1 MIERTIPNF
10 DEIYQSYMTSFDSVE
25 NHIYNLEN
33 EDEITTFLKFKEE
46 LIKFDAKL
54 RLGMAIMNIELNDNY
69 VNRKFGDL
77 RECHLMLY
85 KLADIW
91 FAYET
96 FFKFHD
102 LTFNRNLA
110 SRKILWLNDA
120 TNNDYSSSE
129 KIQLALLRANDEIS
143 RDFGNRTKRHSLKEY
158 LDYCAQNSLGGQ
170 QNRLN
175 LIVENIDENNILP
188 IYSHTDIL
196 SITYSI
202 RNNFAHNGE
211 ITIYP
216 NNFSYILK
224 NYLLKILY
232 KYLVVVTICSAKIT
246 TEQKLLNHLLS

>member
-10 DEIYQSYMTSFDSVE
+10 DETYQSYMTSFDNVE
-25 NHIYNLEN
+25 NHIYNIEN
-33 EDEITTFLKFKEE
+33 EEEISNFLKFKEE
-46 LIKFDAKL
+46 LIKFDSKL
-54 RLGMAIMNIELNDNY
+54 RLGMAIINIELNDNY

-102 LTFNRNLA
+102 LTFDRNLA
-110 SRKILWLNDA
+110 SRKIRWLDDA
-120 TNNDYSSSE
+120 TNYDYSASE
-129 KIQLALLRANDEIS
+129 KIQLALLRVNEEIN
-143 RDFGNRTKRHSLKEY
+143 RDFNNRPKRHSLKEY
-158 LDYCAQNSLGGQ
+158 IEYCAQNSQGSQ

-175 LIVENIDENNILP
+175 HIVENIDENNILHN
-188 IYSHTDIL
+188 YSHTDIL
-196 SITYSI
+196 TITYSM
-202 RNNFAHNGE
+202 RNNFVHNGE

-224 NYLLKILY
+224 NSLLKILY

-246 TEQKLLNHLLS
+246 TEQKLLN